1 MSNETIGILL
11 VVIIATIIATEIA
24 ITLVFSGQ
32 CPKCKRFH
40 AMKRTGREEEKEF
53 FENDLYEVQCKYCG
67 HPEWEEETGDEIC

>member
-1 MSNETIGILL
+1 MSNDTIGILL
-11 VVIIATIIATEIA
+11 VVIIAIIIATEIA

-67 HPEWEEETGDEIC
+67 HRKWEKESSDIG

>member
-32 CPKCKRFH
+32 CPECKKTH
-40 AMKRTGREEEKEF
+40 AMKPTGREEEKGF

-67 HPEWEEETGDEIC
+67 HRDWEEESGD

>member
-11 VVIIATIIATEIA
+11 VVFIAIFIATQIA

-40 AMKRTGREEEKEF
+40 AMKRTGRKEKKGF
-53 FENDLYEVQCKYCG
+53 SENDNYEVECKYCG
-67 HPEWEEETGDEIC
+67 HRVWEEESSY